1 MVEVTDRI
9 EEYVRSR
16 GLVDDEIVGYHQP
29 WVADDR
35 IWLKWIDESGEAVY
49 RSGRHLADG
58 TPKWK
63 HQRGERPPLFATE
76 GAWEA
81 EEVVLVEGHFDALVS
96 RQAGAPAFATCG
108 SSLKVEAAEIL
119 ATKRKVT
126 LIADR
131 DEAGERWRTGVI
143 EKLGGPVELSEV
155 QVPAK
160 DLAEFAEGADDPASA
175 VAELLRGARQIEP
188 DDPSETDAQ
197 LHTPPRI
204 ALEMSILD
212 RFAQALRDCGVIGEE
227 RNAKVL
233 YLALT
238 SRLLDEPVSVA
249 IKGISSSGKSFTV
262 EKTLRFFPPDAYLEM
277 TAMSE
282 RALVYSKEEFSH
294 RTIILFEAVALQEK
308 REKSESNLTAYF
320 VRSLLSE
327 GRINYPVTQRDKDGN
342 FVTKT
347 IVKNGPTNLI
357 VTTTSTS
364 LHGENE
370 TRLISLPTN
379 DSADQ
384 TRAIMQQ
391 LATDRSPEVD
401 LSEWCQLQEWVEGAE
416 HRVAIPYAGWL
427 AENVPPVAVRLRRDF
442 RSILRL
448 IQAHA
453 ILHQL
458 NRRRDEHGRVVANE
472 ADYLDVR
479 SLVADLLADGVGA
492 TVAPTMRETVE
503 AVRALDTGEGATV
516 AAVAKRLN
524 LDRSAANRRLQAAR
538 ERGFVANQEERRGRA
553 ARYAIG
559 DPMPDE
565 LVLLPEHCPPQRQ
578 ESEAQEEVCSCA
590 TDLEGIETEAPDPR
604 LAGLDEA
611 TLLAVRLVQKKL
623 GAELVEV
630 RQR

>member
-1 MVEVTDRI
+1 VVEVTDRI

-35 IWLKWIDESGEAVY
+35 IWLKWIDEFGEAVY

-76 GAWEA
+76 GAWDA

-108 SSLKVEAAEIL
+108 SSLKDEAAEIL
-119 ATKRKVT
+119 ATKRRVT

-131 DEAGERWRTGVI
+131 DEAGERWRTDVI

-155 QVPAK
+155 QVPTK
-160 DLAEFAEGADDPASA
+160 DLAEFAEGADDPAEA
-175 VAELLRGARQIEP
+175 IAELLRGARQIEP

-197 LHTPPRI
+197 LHTPPPI
-204 ALEMSILD
+204 AREISILD
-212 RFAQALRDCGVIGEE
+212 RFTETLRDCGVIGEE

-249 IKGISSSGKSFTV
+249 IKGLSSSGKSFTV

-282 RALVYSKEEFSH
+282 RALIYTKEEFSH
-294 RTIILFEAVALQEK
+294 RTIVLFEAVALQEK

-327 GRINYPVTQRDKDGN
+327 GKISYPVTQRDKDGN
-342 FVTKT
+342 FVAKT
-347 IVKNGPTNLI
+347 IVKNGPANLI

-391 LATDRSPEVD
+391 LARDRSTEVD
-401 LSEWCQLQEWVEGAE
+401 LSEWCRLQEWVERAE
-416 HRVAIPYAGWL
+416 HRVVIPYAGWL
-427 AENVPPVAVRLRRDF
+427 AQNVPPVAVRLRRDF
-442 RSILRL
+442 SQILRL
-448 IQAHA
+448 IRAHA

-458 NRRRDEHGRVVANE
+458 NRRRDDRGRIVANE
-472 ADYLDVR
+472 TDYLDVR

-516 AAVAKRLN
+516 AAVAKRLS
-524 LDRSAANRRLQAAR
+524 LDRSAASRRLQAAR

-565 LVLLPEHCPPQRQ
+565 VVLLPERCPPQAQ

-590 TDLEGIETEAPDPR
+590 TDPEGIATEVPDPR

-611 TLLAVRLVQKKL
+611 TLMAVRLVQKEL

-630 RQR
+630 RER